1 MQTYNLPF
9 NISEI
14 NFDNIVY
21 TNIKSNSKKTV
32 VFLKYKKK
40 NILKSLA
47 IQTPTLLNINDPV
60 KNQMNNSSDLDI
72 PLYGKKENKINEFEN
87 FLNELDNKII
97 YDAKINSS
105 SWFSNFNT
113 EEMNYQKLIR
123 VSEDKKFNKGMIRIK
138 ILNNDDFST
147 NIQLNNQTKI
157 SQDEIPRNSWVKMIL
172 EVHAIWIN
180 QNGFGLFLKPILV
193 SFIPI
198 EIREYKFLE
207 DSEDEVDDV
216 IDSENSIFLKSQKM
230 INDSN
235 SETSILKL
243 NSPSSKNVSINSR
256 RFSSTSSDEL
266 KSKNE
271 EGVEK
276 TTNDTI

>member
-72 PLYGKKENKINEFEN
+72 PLYGKKENKISEFEK

-123 VSEDKKFNKGMIRIK
+123 VSEDKKFDKGMIRIK

-157 SQDEIPRNSWVKMIL
+157 SQDEIPKNSWVKMIL

-198 EIREYKFLE
+198 EIKEYKFLE

-216 IDSENSIFLKSQKM
+216 IDSENSIFLKSKKM
-230 INDSN
+230 SSDSN

-243 NSPSSKNVSINSR
+243 NSPSNRNVSINSR

-271 EGVEK
+271 EGVDNSV
-276 TTNDTI
+276 NDTI